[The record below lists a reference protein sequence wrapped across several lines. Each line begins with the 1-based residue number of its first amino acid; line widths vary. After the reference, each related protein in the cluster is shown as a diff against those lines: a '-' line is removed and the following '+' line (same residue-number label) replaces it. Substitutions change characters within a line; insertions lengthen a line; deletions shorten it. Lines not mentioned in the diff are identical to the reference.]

1 MSTGDDKNIEK
12 YETDPRYQ
20 DEVAIRQE
28 TTRRWL
34 IWGAGI
40 VGLAVFMVALL
51 SYLVWPPAVRTDPAA
66 TASTKAQTKKPQ
78 SNVPPA
84 VSPTTI
90 DRSPSPSGG
99 GSGPTGVTS
108 PTGTE
113 KVR

>member
-1 MSTGDDKNIEK
+1 MSTGDDNNIEK

-51 SYLVWPPAVRTDPAA
+51 SYLVCRLPLGRILRQPPRR
-66 TASTKAQTKKPQ
+66 KRK
-78 SNVPPA
+78 
-84 VSPTTI
+84 
-90 DRSPSPSGG
+90 
-99 GSGPTGVTS
+99 
-108 PTGTE
+108 
-113 KVR
+113 

>member
-1 MSTGDDKNIEK
+1 MSTGDDKNVKK
-12 YETDPRYQ
+12 YETDRRYQ
-20 DEVAIRQE
+20 DEDAIRQD

-51 SYLVWPPAVRTDPAA
+51 SYLVWPPSVKTDPAA
-66 TASTKAQTKKPQ
+66 TASTKAQMKEPP

-84 VSPTTI
+84 VAPTTI

-108 PTGTE
+108 PTGPR
-113 KVR
+113 K